1 MLKVNEQEFIGNRY
15 RILALIGTGGMGQVY
30 SVRDR
35 LSGQQ
40 VALKRV
46 TTARPQ
52 NGLPESDQMRT
63 VRPGLLLPLA
73 NEFQL
78 LASLRHPNIISVLDY
93 GFDAGRQPF
102 FTMSFLEDA
111 QPINEAARGQSAVYQ
126 LNLITQILE
135 ALAYLHRRGILHR
148 DLKPGNIL
156 IKEGQV
162 KLLDF
167 GLSITRAANRQSET
181 TGTLA
186 YMAPELLRD
195 GTASEAS
202 DLYAVG
208 MIIYE
213 IFNGAYP
220 FSFDSIHQLIEC
232 ITTRSLDAHQL
243 PIQPYIADT
252 INRLL
257 AKNPADRYASA
268 AEVIKALMQTNP
280 DIVATQSIEARESYL
295 QAAEFIGRE
304 AEFRQLV
311 SALSSAMHGK
321 GSTWLI
327 GGESGVGKSRFVDE
341 LRSRALVEGAVVL
354 RGQATS
360 EGRISYQVWREV
372 IRRLVLMVD
381 LNDLEASTIKLI
393 VPDIDMLLERSVTDA
408 PELDAQ
414 AAQIRLLSTVVDL
427 VQRAGVPL
435 LIILEDLQWAGD
447 ESIAMLTSVSR
458 IAPPLP
464 LLLVGNYR
472 TEEQPNLPNRLNMAQ
487 TIILNRLNEENIAAL
502 SASMLGPNGRRKDI
516 VSLLTRETEGN
527 VFFLIEVVRALS
539 EEVGSLEMIGM
550 RTLPKSVLT
559 GGIQRIIA
567 RRLQHVPEGAR
578 PLLAAAG
585 VLGRQLDLAIL
596 HRFDPKTEIETWLN
610 LCGDAGV
617 LAVQEGK
624 WRFAHDKLREQ
635 VIASLAEPARKTVHR
650 QIGEAIEAVYPNA
663 PDQYPALAHHWD
675 AAGNTE
681 KACSYMSLAGE
692 QALAAGSYTA
702 AIGFFDRALTFE
714 RAADLVQIA
723 RWHRQIGQA
732 CLGLGRVQGADTS
745 LRQAAT
751 VLNLPIPR
759 AGLALTQATFRQ
771 VVWQAKHRFLG
782 TRRVSRMDAARTL
795 EIVRIYEQIT
805 LRYYWDNQKLPA
817 FHAAIA
823 MLNAAERIEP
833 TRELIRAYA
842 STVIAAS
849 VVPAQRIAQ
858 SYARLVRETGE
869 KINHPPSLAAAL
881 RVIHVNYIG
890 IGDWATEQKIYEEVK
905 IIAEKFADYRVLGDC
920 TASHM
925 IALTLQ
931 GEITTASELVEPLH
945 TLSVQTDSQ
954 QFQVWSLTTDTII
967 KFIQGQYAAAFEAG
981 TRLVT
986 LDSNHDPHEGLMLR
1000 SLCIIA
1006 LAALYAGQPDLAFQV
1021 GRRALVMTTEAAPV
1035 KSTILEG
1042 YAALAEFWFEAWS
1055 REPQNAEYAANARQM
1070 AKNISRY
1077 AKVFP
1082 IGRARALLWTGLA
1095 AQLSGRGD
1103 TAQNLWQQG
1112 LVFARQRKMP
1122 LDQIEL
1128 CYTIGRYLPES
1139 SPNREAML
1147 GHALEL
1153 AESFGLAHYTRRI
1166 EQA

>member
-1 MLKVNEQEFIGNRY
+1 
-15 RILALIGTGGMGQVY
+15 MGEVY

-46 TTARPQ
+46 TTERPQ
-52 NGLPESDQMRT
+52 NVLTESDQMRT
-63 VRPGLLLPLA
+63 VRSASLLPLA

-93 GFDAGRQPF
+93 GFDAGRQPY
-102 FTMSFLEDA
+102 FTMSFLENA
-111 QPINEAARGQSAVYQ
+111 QPVNEAARGQPLVYQ
-126 LNLITQILE
+126 LALITQILE

-156 IKEGQV
+156 VREGQV

-167 GLSITRAANRQSET
+167 GLSIARAAHQRSET

-213 IFNGAYP
+213 IFNGAFP
-220 FSFDSIHQLIEC
+220 FAFDNIHQLIEF
-232 ITTRSLDAHQL
+232 ITTQSLDAHSL
-243 PIQPYIADT
+243 AVPPHIADV
-252 INRLL
+252 ISRLL

-268 AEVIKALMQTNP
+268 SEVIQALTRTDTIP
-280 DIVATQSIEARESYL
+280 AQSVETRESYL
-295 QAAEFIGRE
+295 QAAEFIGRDV
-304 AEFRQLV
+304 EFRQLV
-311 SALSSAMHGK
+311 SALSSAMRGE

-327 GGESGVGKSRFVDE
+327 GGESGVGKSRLVDE
-341 LRSRALVEGAVVL
+341 LRSRALIEGAVVL

-360 EGRISYQVWREV
+360 EGRINYQVWREV
-372 IRRLVLMVD
+372 IRRLVLMVE

-393 VPDIDMLLERSVTDA
+393 VPDIDLLLERAVADA

-414 AAQIRLLSTVVDL
+414 AAQTRLFSTVVDL

-447 ESIAMLTSVSR
+447 ESIAMLASVSR
-458 IAPPLP
+458 IAPPLS

-472 TEEQPNLPNRLNMAQ
+472 TEEKPDLPTRLHMAQ
-487 TIILNRLNEENIAAL
+487 TIILNRLNEDNIAAL

-527 VFFLIEVVRALS
+527 VFFLIEVVRALA
-539 EEVGSLEMIGM
+539 EEVGSLEKIGM

-567 RRLQHVPEGAR
+567 RRLQRVPEGAR

-585 VLGRQLDLAIL
+585 VLGRQLDLPIL
-596 HRFDPKTEIETWLN
+596 HKFDPKTNIETWLT

-635 VIASLAEPARKTVHR
+635 VIASLAEPTRKTVHR
-650 QIGEAIEAVYPNA
+650 QIGEAIEAVYPNVA
-663 PDQYPALAHHWD
+663 DQFPALAFHWD
-675 AAGNTE
+675 AAGDAE
-681 KACSYMSLAGE
+681 KARMYMSLAGE
-692 QALAAGSYTA
+692 QALAAGSFTA
-702 AIGFFDRALTFE
+702 AIGFFERALTFDH
-714 RAADLVQIA
+714 AADPVQIA

-732 CLGLGRVQGADTS
+732 CLGLGRVQRADTS
-745 LRQAAT
+745 LRQAAA
-751 VLNLPIPR
+751 VLNLPIPSE
-759 AGLALTQATFRQ
+759 GLALRQAILRQ
-771 VVWQAKHRFLG
+771 IVWQAKHRFFG
-782 TRRVSRMDAARTL
+782 TRKVNRTDAARTL

-817 FHAAIA
+817 FHGAIA

-858 SYARLVRETGE
+858 SYAWLVRDTGT

-890 IGDWATEQKIYEEVK
+890 TGDWATEQKIYEEVK
-905 IIAEKFADYRVLGDC
+905 AIAGKFADHRVLGDC

-925 IALTLQ
+925 IALTLR
-931 GEITTASELVEPLH
+931 GEITAASELVEPLH

-954 QFQVWSLTTDTII
+954 QFQIWYLTTHTILT
-967 KFIQGQYAAAFEAG
+967 FIQGKYTAAFETG
-981 TRLVT
+981 TRLLT
-986 LDSNHDPHEGLMLR
+986 LESNHDPGEGLMLR

-1006 LAALYAGQPDLAFQV
+1006 LAALYAGQPDLAFQI

-1042 YAALAEFWFEAWS
+1042 YAAIAEFWFEAWT
-1055 REPQNAEYAANARQM
+1055 RYPQNAEYAANARQT
-1070 AKNISRY
+1070 AKNLTRY
-1077 AKVFP
+1077 AKIFP
-1082 IGRARALLWTGLA
+1082 IGKARALLWTGLA
-1095 AQLSGRGD
+1095 TQLSGRGD
-1103 TAQNLWQQG
+1103 AAQKLWQQG
-1112 LVFARQRKMP
+1112 MAYARQRKMP

-1139 SPNREAML
+1139 DPNREAML

-1153 AESFGLAHYTRRI
+1153 SESFGLAHYTRLI